1 MSNIE
6 QAQKNLKKKLS
17 FSDYNDVQ
25 VEAEST
31 PCVEHQ
37 QSCGPQA
44 VADRVG
50 KKIKVTYYLSEE
62 DHDALTEMY
71 ISRMQQKQK
80 TDRSALVAQ
89 AIRLLY
95 EQEKGKK

>member
-6 QAQKNLKKKLS
+6 QTQKNLKKKLS
-17 FSDYNDVQ
+17 FNDYQQANVQ
-25 VEAEST
+25 ST
-31 PCVEHQ
+31 PVQ
-37 QSCGPQA
+37 DVDNQLNCGSQCSEPMS
-44 VADRVG
+44 

-62 DHDALTEMY
+62 DHDALTELY
-71 ISRMQQKQK
+71 IDRLTKKQK

-95 EQEKGKK
+95 EQEMQKK

>member
-6 QAQKNLKKKLS
+6 QTQKNLKKKLS
-17 FSDYNDVQ
+17 FNDYQQ
-25 VEAEST
+25 VNTQTA
-31 PCVEHQ
+31 PV
-37 QSCGPQA
+37 QA
-44 VADRVG
+44 VDIKQNSQTQCSELMN

-62 DHDALTEMY
+62 DHDALTELY
-71 ISRMQQKQK
+71 IDRLAKKQK

-95 EQEKGKK
+95 EKEIEKK